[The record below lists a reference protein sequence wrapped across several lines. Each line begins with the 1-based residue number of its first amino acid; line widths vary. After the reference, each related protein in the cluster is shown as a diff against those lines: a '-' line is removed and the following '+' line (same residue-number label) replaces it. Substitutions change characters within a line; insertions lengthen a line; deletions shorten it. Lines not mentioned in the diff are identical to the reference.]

1 MIRFLRRL
9 LCWLFCSKNKKKIYA
24 RLIRENVMGLI
35 YEVVLPEADI
45 DVVARHLKFHVNGVV
60 STFTVGAN
68 EKTFVLPPV
77 DEGVNITITL
87 QDEDDAGNL
96 SDESAPYTFDTK
108 DTIKPKMPGIVAVN
122 LLEEV
127 ASTTVGEIVE
137 PVVEVVETPEDPAP
151 EPASEDTVDLPPDHE
166 VKFL

>member
-9 LCWLFCSKNKKKIYA
+9 LRWLFCSKEKKKIYT

-35 YEVVLPEADI
+35 YEVVLPEADH
-45 DVVARHLKFHVNGVV
+45 DVVARHLQFHVNGVV
-60 STFTVGAN
+60 NKFTVGAK

-77 DEGVNITITL
+77 DEGVNITIVLT
-87 QDEDDAGNL
+87 DEDDAGNL
-96 SDESAPYTFDTK
+96 SDPSSPYTFDTK
-108 DTIKPKMPGIVAVN
+108 DTIKPKMPGPVAVN

-127 ASTTVGEIVE
+127 PTV
-137 PVVEVVETPEDPAP
+137 VVETPEEPAAA
-151 EPASEDTVDLPPDHE
+151 ASEDTVDLPPDHE

>member
-1 MIRFLRRL
+1 
-9 LCWLFCSKNKKKIYA
+9 
-24 RLIRENVMGLI
+24 MGLI
-35 YEVVLPEADI
+35 YEVVLPEADH

-60 STFTVGAN
+60 STFTVGAK

-127 ASTTVGEIVE
+127 PSVVVVE
-137 PVVEVVETPEDPAP
+137 PVVEPITPEVAVDPS
-151 EPASEDTVDLPPDHE
+151 SEDTVDLPPDHE
-166 VKFL
+166 IKFL

>member
-1 MIRFLRRL
+1 
-9 LCWLFCSKNKKKIYA
+9 
-24 RLIRENVMGLI
+24 MGLI
-35 YEVVLPEADI
+35 YEVVLPDADH
-45 DVVARHLKFHVNGVV
+45 DVVARHLEVHVNGVV
-60 STFTVGAN
+60 NTYKVGAK
-68 EKTFVLPPV
+68 EKTFVLPPIT
-77 DEGVNITITL
+77 EGVSVTIVL

-127 ASTTVGEIVE
+127 PSVTVEEVVE
-137 PVVEVVETPEDPAP
+137 PVVEAVVEVVETPEDSAP